1 MIRHSHMDKTL
12 DDSVAWKK
20 AVGRRREDNTREKWW
35 WWWWWWRQWW
45 WRWRWRGWM
54 AMEMMMNDSWRE
66 SNIIYPR
73 FRAFFGPTEG
83 LLQGWHLSDSQNPK
97 TCCFYTAK
105 SLHREDVTH
114 RSLYTERDL
123 HRAAFTQTLLH
134 TDAFTH
140 RSFCTEKPFL
150 KKPYHMKPLHRAA
163 LHTDAFS
170 QRSFSH
176 RNFNA
181 QMPKLL
187 HTGAFAHTHTRLT
200 KRSF

>member
-1 MIRHSHMDKTL
+1 MIRHSHMDRTL

-20 AVGRRREDNTREKWW
+20 AVGRRREDNTREKW

-97 TCCFYTAK
+97 DMLF
-105 SLHREDVTH
+105 LHSEK
-114 RSLYTERDL
+114 
-123 HRAAFTQTLLH
+123 FTQRRCYTQ
-134 TDAFTH
+134 
-140 RSFCTEKPFL
+140 
-150 KKPYHMKPLHRAA
+150 KPLHREGFTQSSFY
-163 LHTDAFS
+163 TDAFAHRRFYT
-170 QRSFSH
+170 QKLLHRKDFSKEALPHWSLYEQLYTQTLFHKEVFTH

-187 HTGAFAHTHTRLT
+187 HTGAFAHTRLT

>member
-1 MIRHSHMDKTL
+1 
-12 DDSVAWKK
+12 
-20 AVGRRREDNTREKWW
+20 
-35 WWWWWWRQWW
+35 
-45 WRWRWRGWM
+45 M

-114 RSLYTERDL
+114 RSLYTETDL

-134 TDAFTH
+134 TDAFIY
-140 RSFCTEKPFL
+140 RSFYTEKPC
-150 KKPYHMKPLHRAA
+150 HHRKPLNRAA

-170 QRSFSH
+170 QRSFYT
-176 RNFNA
+176 
-181 QMPKLL
+181 QEL
-187 HTGAFAHTHTRLT
+187 
-200 KRSF
+200 

>member
-20 AVGRRREDNTREKWW
+20 AVGRRREDNTREKW

-97 TCCFYTAK
+97 TCCFYIAK

-114 RSLYTERDL
+114 RSLYTERERDL

-150 KKPYHMKPLHRAA
+150 KKPYHMKPLRAA

-170 QRSFSH
+170 QRSFY
-176 RNFNA
+176 A
-181 QMPKLL
+181 QEL
-187 HTGAFAHTHTRLT
+187 
-200 KRSF
+200 